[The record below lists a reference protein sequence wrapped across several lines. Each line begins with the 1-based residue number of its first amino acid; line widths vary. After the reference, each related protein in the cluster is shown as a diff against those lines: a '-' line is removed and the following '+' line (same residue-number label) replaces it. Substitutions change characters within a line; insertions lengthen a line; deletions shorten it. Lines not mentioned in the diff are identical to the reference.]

1 MSGGGDYLAAAYLVF
16 LALILIY
23 VAIMAIRLSN
33 LERDISDLDELATR
47 RAPTSSEP
55 PREEVPTS

>member
-23 VAIMAIRLSN
+23 VVIMAIRLSN
-33 LERDISDLDELATR
+33 LERDISDLDELASR
-47 RAPTSSEP
+47 RVAPEAP